1 MTTAD
6 RNAGFAARF
15 VGGLADGGVTE
26 AFISP
31 GSRHT
36 PLILA
41 TATEPRIADRNV
53 RDERSAGFMALGY
66 AKATGLPAVVMCTSG
81 SAAAQYL
88 PAIVEADR
96 SSTPL
101 IVVTADRPARLRG
114 TAAPQ
119 TMDQVEL
126 YGRHVKRFL
135 DADETSDGRQIA
147 NGAVSEAIGDTPG
160 PVHVNVAFDEPLV
173 PDTVPSPS
181 DPEPMRVTGHPLG
194 PDLDSLPSFT
204 GKSVMIIAGGRQRT
218 GFGRALESLAHGLDA
233 PILAD
238 PQASATGTSV
248 IHRTDLLA
256 QAQAGGYPV
265 LDANRPDLIVRLG
278 AIPTSKA
285 LWQWL
290 ASCGVEQIL
299 VDDGRYGDPLA
310 SASVRLD
317 ADPTAFLDAVNG
329 LPTPVRNGS
338 YRERWRGLDAVATG
352 AMTAA
357 IDTLEFP
364 NEPALTRAVAAGVP
378 GGSILYVAS
387 SRPIRDVDAYTDRRN
402 DLVVLANRGVN
413 GIDGTIS
420 SAIGA
425 ALGGLPTTLLVGDIA
440 LLHDATALGEA
451 AALEVPLRI
460 VVVNND
466 GGGIFSMLPQGSSPV
481 IDTTVYER
489 HWGTPHGLA
498 LSGIARA
505 FGVPAWRID
514 DRASLMDA
522 VAAPIRGPELIE
534 VETKRTRLVSDHTF
548 IADAVAQALRRSDEV
563 EERT

>member
-26 AFISP
+26 AFVSP

-41 TATEPRIADRNV
+41 AAIEPRITDRNV

-66 AKATGLPAVVMCTSG
+66 AKRTGIPAVVMCTSG

-88 PAIVEADR
+88 PSIVEADR

-101 IVVTADRPARLRG
+101 LVVTADRPVRLRG

-126 YGRHVKRFL
+126 YGRHVKRFF
-135 DADETSDGRQIA
+135 DADDASDGRKLA
-147 NGAVSEAIGDTPG
+147 HEAVSQAVNGTPG

-173 PDTVPSPS
+173 PDSGPVPS
-181 DPEPMRVTGHPLG
+181 DPAPMPAIEGRID
-194 PDLDSLPSFT
+194 PDPGSFPSFT
-204 GKSVMIIAGGRQRT
+204 DRSVIIVAGGRQRP
-218 GFGRALESLAHGLDA
+218 GFGPALEHLARTIDA
-233 PILAD
+233 PIFAD
-238 PQASATGTSV
+238 PQASVRGSAV
-248 IHRTDLLA
+248 IHRSDLLA
-256 QAQAGGYPV
+256 QTQAGGYHV
-265 LDANRPDLIVRLG
+265 LDTNSPDLVIRLG
-278 AIPTSKA
+278 ALPTSKP

-290 ASCGVEQIL
+290 ASCGVEQVL

-310 SASVRLD
+310 SASLHLD
-317 ADPTAFLDAVNG
+317 MDPTTYLEAMSR
-329 LPTPVRNGS
+329 LPTPGRARS
-338 YRERWRGLDAVATG
+338 YTDRWKHLDAVATE
-352 AMTAA
+352 AMTDA
-357 IDTLEFP
+357 IDSLEFP
-364 NEPALTRAVAAGVP
+364 NEPAVTRIVGAEAP
-378 GGSILYVAS
+378 QGSTLYVAS
-387 SRPIRDVDAYTDRRN
+387 SRPIRDVDTFTDRRD

-425 ALGGLPTTLLVGDIA
+425 ALGGSPTTLLLGDIA

-451 AALEVPLRI
+451 AALDVPLRI

-466 GGGIFSMLPQGSSPV
+466 GGGIFSFLPQGSSPY
-481 IDTTVYER
+481 IDTALYER
-489 HWGTPHGLA
+489 HWGTPHGLP

-505 FGVPAWRID
+505 FGVNAWRID
-514 DRASLMDA
+514 DRSSLVDA
-522 VAAPIRGPELIE
+522 VASPIRGPELIE
-534 VETKRTRLVSDHTF
+534 VETDRTRLVSDHRF
-548 IADAVAQALRRSDEV
+548 IADAVADALRRSDQV

>member
-6 RNAGFAARF
+6 RNAGFSARF
-15 VGGLADGGVTE
+15 VGGLADGGITE
-26 AFISP
+26 VFVSP

-41 TATEPRIADRNV
+41 AAIEPRITDRNV

-66 AKATGLPAVVMCTSG
+66 AKRTGTPAVVMCTSG

-126 YGRHVKRFL
+126 YGRHVKRFV
-135 DADETSDGRQIA
+135 DADETSDGRGLA
-147 NGAVSEAIGDTPG
+147 HEVVSQAIGGTPG
-160 PVHVNVAFDEPLV
+160 PVHVNIAFDEPLV
-173 PDTVPSPS
+173 PDSAPVPG
-181 DPEPMRVTGHPLG
+181 DPAPMPVVGRPVD
-194 PDLDSLPSFT
+194 PDPGSLPAFT
-204 GKSVMIIAGGRQRT
+204 DRSVIIIAGGRQRP
-218 GFGRALESLAHGLDA
+218 GFGPALEGFARSIDA
-233 PILAD
+233 VIFAD
-238 PQASATGTSV
+238 PQASVTGTGV
-248 IHRTDLLA
+248 IHRSDLLA
-256 QAQAGGYPV
+256 QTQAGGFPV
-265 LDANRPDLIVRLG
+265 LDANRPDLVLRLG
-278 AIPTSKA
+278 ALPTSKP

-290 ASCGVEQIL
+290 ATCGVEQIL

-310 SASVRLD
+310 SASVHLVV
-317 ADPTAFLDAVNG
+317 DPTAFLDSLSA
-329 LPTPVRNGS
+329 LPTSDRAGS
-338 YRERWRGLDAVATG
+338 YTERWRRLDDVATQ
-352 AMTAA
+352 AMAKA

-364 NEPALTRAVAAGVP
+364 NEPAITRIVGAAAP
-378 GGSILYVAS
+378 AGSTLYVAS
-387 SRPIRDVDAYTDRRN
+387 SRPIRDVDTFTDRRD
-402 DLVVLANRGVN
+402 DLIVLANRGVN

-425 ALGGLPTTLLVGDIA
+425 ALGGSPTTLLLGDIA

-451 AALEVPLRI
+451 AALDVPLRI
-460 VVVNND
+460 VAVNND
-466 GGGIFSMLPQGSSPV
+466 GGGIFSFLPQGSSPF
-481 IDTTVYER
+481 IDTAVYER
-489 HWGTPHGLA
+489 HWGTPHGLV

-505 FGVPAWRID
+505 FGVNAWRID
-514 DRASLMDA
+514 DRSSLVDA
-522 VAAPIRGPELIE
+522 VASPIRGPELIE
-534 VETKRTRLVSDHTF
+534 VTTDRSRLVSDHRF
-548 IADAVAQALRRSDEV
+548 VAEAVADALRRSDQI